1 MTQSGRGRGLTPA
14 QFVQRLA
21 RTTDLSATEIGRQ
34 ARAIG
39 FRIGNDLLRAIVRTG
54 RGLTPTPRQ
63 REAFLSFA
71 HRLTVDDPEGFRR
84 NFARTAGEA
93 VEATLRRTRLA
104 ITVQASADVTFR
116 WDRSGSTEGS
126 QDVVLTETVNIRG
139 DQVQA
144 FNANLQNLASTF
156 IPRILQRG
164 ATLLNAD
171 QNYGEVI
178 LASGPQ
184 IEVVRVAQV

>member
-54 RGLTPTPRQ
+54 RGQAPTPRQ
-63 REAFLSFA
+63 REAFLSFSA
-71 HRLTVDDPEGFRR
+71 RLSVDDPEGFRR
-84 NFARTAGEA
+84 NFARTVGEA
-93 VEATLRRTRLA
+93 TDATIRRTRLA

-116 WDRSGSTEGS
+116 WDRSGATEGS

-144 FNANLQNLASTF
+144 FNANLQNLASSF

-164 ATLLNAD
+164 ATLLNVN

-178 LASGPQ
+178 LADGPQ